1 MLNYLYETAVCGVIT
16 NQKRFRA
23 KRAGMPVAAGMDAR
37 GRSYLS
43 RPAAAAFTSIA
54 QARPSF
60 SMDSTCVQGIFM
72 S

>member
-1 MLNYLYETAVCGVIT
+1 MKPRRWHGVIT
-16 NQKRFRA
+16 YKMRFRA
-23 KRAGMPVAAGMDAR
+23 KRAGMLVAAGMDAR
-37 GRSYLS
+37 RLALYLS
-43 RPAAAAFTSIA
+43 RPAAAAFTSMA

>member
-1 MLNYLYETAVCGVIT
+1 MKPRLRSHNYEM
-16 NQKRFRA
+16 RFRA

-37 GRSYLS
+37 RLAVYFS
-43 RPAAAAFTSIA
+43 RPAAAAFTSMA

-60 SMDSTCVQGIFM
+60 SMDSTCVQGMFM